1 MDVFLCLFR
10 LSAISFNCVSGFY
23 HASLFTFIWLNLLL
37 SIKFDTLVK
46 FTPLS
51 ILLSLMLLLMKL

>member
-1 MDVFLCLFR
+1 MSFSVYSDCLQFLLTVFH
-10 LSAISFNCVSGFY
+10 SFY

-51 ILLSLMLLLMKL
+51 ILLSLMLLMKL